1 MLQLALNGPLAGV
14 RRTFH
19 EIVLP
24 KIKHYFKNF
33 LLFSFAADFAADFVG
48 RS

>member
-1 MLQLALNGPLAGV
+1 MLQLALNGPLAGD
-14 RRTFH
+14 RPTFQ
-19 EIVLP
+19 EIVSP

-33 LLFSFAADFAADFVG
+33 LLFSFAADFVG